1 MKGTRAP
8 GQPPSACARAPS
20 PRPPLGG
27 HLAAPPH
34 TPRMRPRA
42 PAASLLIARS
52 RHRRP
57 PPATSVGDRD
67 RGRVAPRLRG
77 GGVSLRKVR
86 SRRRN
91 AGRRWSLP
99 LALQVGAAAAGAG
112 REHPR
117 KPPFFPQKSSLFP
130 QKTSLYPPKGLPL
143 PSVLH
148 LSRPRGL
155 RGVHTGCLRGR
166 AQRGG
171 PAGSPQA
178 SLRLQAAGPALRR
191 CPRACPVP

>member
-1 MKGTRAP
+1 
-8 GQPPSACARAPS
+8 
-20 PRPPLGG
+20 
-27 HLAAPPH
+27 
-34 TPRMRPRA
+34 MRPRA

-112 REHPR
+112 REVPR
-117 KPPFFPQKSSLFP
+117 KPPFFPQKSSLFSP
-130 QKTSLYPPKGLPL
+130 QILRLSPKRPPSPLRASPQPAERPEGGPHGLPQ
-143 PSVLH
+143 
-148 LSRPRGL
+148 
-155 RGVHTGCLRGR
+155 GR

-178 SLRLQAAGPALRR
+178 PLRLQAAGPALRW
-191 CPRACPVP
+191 CPRACPAP

>member
-1 MKGTRAP
+1 
-8 GQPPSACARAPS
+8 
-20 PRPPLGG
+20 
-27 HLAAPPH
+27 
-34 TPRMRPRA
+34 MRPRA

-57 PPATSVGDRD
+57 PPATCVGDRD
-67 RGRVAPRLRG
+67 RIAPRLRG

-117 KPPFFPQKSSLFP
+117 KPPFFPQKSSLFSP
-130 QKTSLYPPKGLPL
+130 QILRLSPKRPPSPLRASPQPAERPEGGPHGLPQGKGAAR
-143 PSVLH
+143 
-148 LSRPRGL
+148 RPRGL
-155 RGVHTGCLRGR
+155 
-166 AQRGG
+166 
-171 PAGSPQA
+171 PSGSPQA
-178 SLRLQAAGPALRR
+178 PGRGPGPQVVSQGLFLHRET
-191 CPRACPVP
+191 PP